1 LRFNLDKKLL
11 NAVGAFDNETVAA
24 IKNYSRSVAIHRGGL
39 PRNNWSVTTKKCE
52 AFSLNIQVR
61 II

>member
-24 IKNYSRSVAIHRGGL
+24 IKNYSGSVAIHRGGL
-39 PRNNWSVTTKKCE
+39 PRNNWSVTTKNAKH
-52 AFSLNIQVR
+52 SH
-61 II
+61 